1 MTAAGPT
8 GDGGPP
14 GAPTLGALT
23 GGQLRRLGAV
33 AGLSDADA
41 GGYAGVLTE
50 ALGTV
55 AARPLDLGPPNRTF
69 LSDDHTPVEFSLS
82 FRPGAAPALRVLLEP
97 GCGAGSLAR
106 NGRAGL
112 AAVRSLARRWRFGT
126 DSLDAV
132 EDLFLPP
139 VPHGPLALWCAL
151 ELRPGG
157 VPRVKVYLNPS
168 ASGAGRAAATVRRA
182 LGRLGHA
189 RAAAALPEADGYP
202 FLALDLGDWAEP
214 RVKVYLRHEG
224 LTPGRAGLLAAAA
237 GGPDP
242 AVVEDFFRTAAAGP
256 GAAPGELRLDRRPAL
271 TCHAFTGSAAPAGF
285 TLHVPVRDYA
295 GHDGEALARATVLLR
310 RYGIDPSPLPRALS
324 ALTGRR
330 PEDGVGLIAYLALAH
345 QRGRAPRVT
354 AYLSCEAY
362 AVRPPEP
369 AAFRPAGALR
379 G

>member
-1 MTAAGPT
+1 MTAVGAS
-8 GDGGPP
+8 GDGP
-14 GAPTLGALT
+14 GIPTLGAYT

-33 AGLSDADA
+33 AGLSEADTDA
-41 GGYAGVLTE
+41 YVGVLTE

-55 AARPLDLGPPNRTF
+55 AARPLELGPPNRTF

-112 AAVRSLARRWRFGT
+112 AALRAMARRWRFSTG
-126 DSLDAV
+126 SLEAV

-139 VPHGPLALWCAL
+139 APHGPLALWCAL

-168 ASGAGRAAATVRRA
+168 ASGAGQAAGTVRRA
-182 LGRLGHA
+182 LVRLGHG
-189 RAAAALPEADGYP
+189 RAAEALPEADGYP
-202 FLALDLGDWAEP
+202 FLALDLGDWQEP
-214 RVKVYLRHEG
+214 RVKVYLRHDG
-224 LTPGRAGLLAAAA
+224 LTPGRAGLLSEAA
-237 GGPDP
+237 GGPGP
-242 AVVEDFFRTAAAGP
+242 AVVEDFFRTAAAG
-256 GAAPGELRLDRRPAL
+256 GDAAPGGLRLDRRPGL
-271 TCHAFTGSAAPAGF
+271 TCHAFTDTGSATPAGF

-295 GHDGEALARATVLLR
+295 GHDGEALARATALLG

>member
-1 MTAAGPT
+1 VTAAGTT
-8 GDGGPP
+8 GDGSGI
-14 GAPTLGALT
+14 PTLGAYT

-33 AGLSDADA
+33 AGLSEADTDT
-41 GGYAGVLTE
+41 YVGVLTE

-82 FRPGAAPALRVLLEP
+82 FRPDAAPALRVLLEP
-97 GCGAGSLAR
+97 GCGAGSLDR

-112 AAVRSLARRWRFGT
+112 TALRAMARRWRFGT

-168 ASGAGRAAATVRRA
+168 ASGAGRAAETVRRA
-182 LGRLGHA
+182 LDRLGHA
-189 RAAAALPEADGYP
+189 RAAEALPEADGYP

-214 RVKVYLRHEG
+214 RLKVYLRHDG
-224 LTPGRAGLLAAAA
+224 LTPGRAGLLARAT

-242 AVVEDFFRTAAAGP
+242 SLVEDFFRTAAAGP
-256 GAAPGELRLDRRPAL
+256 DAAADDLRLDRRPGL
-271 TCHAFTGSAAPAGF
+271 TCHAFTDTGSATPAGF

-295 GHDGEALARATVLLR
+295 GHDGEALARATRLLR
-310 RYGIDPSPLPRALS
+310 RHGIDPTPLPHALS

-345 QRGRAPRVT
+345 QRGRAVRVT

-369 AAFRPAGALR
+369 MAFRPAEALR